1 MSDQL
6 SGLVRPH
13 DAKINAL
20 SRLIDAGIIG
30 CTLVA
35 LVSVMRLDWVPLYSW
50 LLLVSIVLFS
60 FFSESSYTYMS
71 WRGSGLSAEMSAVA
85 RNWFAVVVIFV
96 FIDFFIHPVDLYN
109 RELLLF
115 WFFLTPVELI
125 SWHSIVRMILHFFRE
140 TGVNTRTV
148 AIFGATELGSALEKR
163 VKSMPWAGYDFVGFF
178 DDRKSDN
185 ERRFIKEQTLI
196 KGGSRELI
204 QMAKSGKIDTI
215 FVTLPLG
222 AEKRIKGLL
231 NELSDTTVSAYL
243 MLDLFSFDLL
253 NARWLDV
260 QGMPAVSIFET
271 PYTGLDGMAKRLL
284 DIFASSIILFLIAIP
299 MLLIALGVKLTSKGP
314 VFFRQKRYGTGG
326 EEIFV
331 WKFRSMK
338 VMDEGDKE
346 VVQAKKGDSRITAF
360 GAFLRRTSL
369 DELPQFFN
377 VLSGSMSIVGPR
389 PHAVSHNEYYRS
401 VIHGYMLR
409 HKVRPGITG
418 LAQINGY
425 RGETDTLEKMEGRIK
440 YDLEYIRNWSIWLDI
455 KLILLTIYKGFV
467 NKNAY

>member
-1 MSDQL
+1 
-6 SGLVRPH
+6 
-13 DAKINAL
+13 
-20 SRLIDAGIIG
+20 
-30 CTLVA
+30 
-35 LVSVMRLDWVPLYSW
+35 
-50 LLLVSIVLFS
+50 
-60 FFSESSYTYMS
+60 
-71 WRGSGLSAEMSAVA
+71 
-85 RNWFAVVVIFV
+85 
-96 FIDFFIHPVDLYN
+96 
-109 RELLLF
+109 
-115 WFFLTPVELI
+115 
-125 SWHSIVRMILHFFRE
+125 
-140 TGVNTRTV
+140 
-148 AIFGATELGSALEKR
+148 
-163 VKSMPWAGYDFVGFF
+163 
-178 DDRKSDN
+178 
-185 ERRFIKEQTLI
+185 
-196 KGGSRELI
+196 
-204 QMAKSGKIDTI
+204 MAKSGKIDTI